1 MDFLLLRHRI
11 QHLGSNN
18 TPAIYRL
25 NIIAFLLVPRITM
38 ALSPTR
44 ASVENE
50 GANIH
55 FWYQGKGPL
64 LILIPGG
71 GGHGRQYNNILPFL
85 DKHFTVVAYDRRQ
98 MSASKVAE
106 PKPLNPAQSARDVI
120 AIARH
125 LGQEKTSI
133 FANSGGG
140 VIALQFAVS
149 YPEALEHVICH
160 ETPTTIL
167 LPDATYYLNW
177 CFELL
182 EVYRTHGRKAATMEF
197 TTALKGYADGEAL
210 NVTEPQ
216 NAELF
221 WKFEFMQFTIYCP
234 DLRKIVE
241 NKVSIAVAAGRT
253 SEDAFYARTTFPQS
267 EILGCP
273 RIMMPGHHS
282 GFDAQPEEFATSLID
297 TLDMLAKRKAKA

>member
-1 MDFLLLRHRI
+1 
-11 QHLGSNN
+11 
-18 TPAIYRL
+18 
-25 NIIAFLLVPRITM
+25 M
-38 ALSPTR
+38 ASSPTH

-55 FWYQGKGPL
+55 YWYQGKGPL
-64 LILIPGG
+64 LILVPGG
-71 GGHGRQYNNILPFL
+71 GGHGRQYNNIMPFL
-85 DKHFTVVAYDRRQ
+85 DKNFTVVAYDRRQ
-98 MSASKVAE
+98 MSGSKVAE
-106 PKPLNPAQSARDVI
+106 PKLLNPAQSARDII
-120 AIARH
+120 AIAHH

-133 FANSGGG
+133 FSNSGGG
-140 VIALQFAVS
+140 IIALQFAVS

-167 LPDATYYLNW
+167 LPDATYHLNR

-182 EVYRTHGRKAATMEF
+182 EVYRIHGRKAATIEF
-197 TTALKGYADGEAL
+197 TTELKGYGEDEAL
-210 NVTEPQ
+210 NLTEPQ

-241 NKVSIAVAAGRT
+241 NKVSIAVAAGRK
-253 SEDAFYARTTFPQS
+253 SEDAFYARTTIPQS

-282 GFDAQPEEFATSLID
+282 GFDAQPEEFAAAMLD
-297 TLDMLAKRKAKA
+297 TLEMLAKRKAKAQAEP